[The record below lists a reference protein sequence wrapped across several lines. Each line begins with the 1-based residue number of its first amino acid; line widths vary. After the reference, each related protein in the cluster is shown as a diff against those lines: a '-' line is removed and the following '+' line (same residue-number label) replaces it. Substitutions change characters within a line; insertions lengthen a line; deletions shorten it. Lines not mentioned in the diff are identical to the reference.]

1 MKILIVC
8 SGNSGG
14 VSPFIQEQADSLKD
28 LGVDIDY
35 FLIQGK
41 GIFGYLKNYFKY
53 RAKINQ
59 FKPDIVHAH
68 YGLSGMFA
76 VLQRKVPVITTYHG
90 NDINPIN
97 KLGHSKVKRINL
109 FSYFALQLS
118 AHNIFVSEELYLNSK
133 FKGQSSIISCGVNL
147 DVFHIT
153 PINEARKLLNMKE
166 GEKYVLFS
174 SGFDNPVKNYA
185 LAKKAVDLID
195 DVVLVEMKGYK
206 KDQVALLYSACD
218 VLLVT
223 SNNESGPLVVKEAM
237 ACGCPIVSTH
247 VGDVEWVIGTTAGCF
262 LTSFDPNDIATKIK
276 LALNYSEVRSDNR
289 ARLVE
294 LGLDIQTVAKKVL
307 GVYKMILELN
317 RK

>member
-1 MKILIVC
+1 MRVLIVC
-8 SGNSGG
+8 SGNAGYI
-14 VSPFIQEQADSLKD
+14 SPFIREQADSLKE

-53 RAKINQ
+53 RAKINK
-59 FKPDIVHAH
+59 FNPDLVHAH

-109 FSYFALQLS
+109 FSFFALKLS
-118 AHNIFVSEELYLNSK
+118 AHNIFVSEELFQNSK
-133 FKGQSSIISCGVNL
+133 FKGRVNIISCGVNL
-147 DVFHIT
+147 DVFLMM
-153 PINEARKLLNMKE
+153 PKNEARKLLNFKDDI
-166 GEKYVLFS
+166 KYILFS
-174 SGFDNPVKNYA
+174 SRFDNPVKNYA
-185 LAKKAVDLID
+185 LAKKAIDLVG
-195 DVVLVEMKGYK
+195 DVFLVEMKGYK

-237 ACGCPIVSTH
+237 ACNCPIVSTD
-247 VGDVEWVIGTTAGCF
+247 VGDVKWVIGSTEGCYI
-262 LTSFDPNDIATKIK
+262 TSFDPNDVAEKIK
-276 LALNYSEVRSDNR
+276 KALDFGKKTNGRERIIT
-289 ARLVE
+289 
-294 LGLDIQTVAKKVL
+294 LGLDSKTVEKKIIDVYNIVL
-307 GVYKMILELN
+307 NK
-317 RK
+317 